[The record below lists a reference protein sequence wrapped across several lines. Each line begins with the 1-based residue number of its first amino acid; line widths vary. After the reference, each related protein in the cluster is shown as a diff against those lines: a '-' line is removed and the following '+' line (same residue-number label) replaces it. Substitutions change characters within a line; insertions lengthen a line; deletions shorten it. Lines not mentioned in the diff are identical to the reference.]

1 MGRQY
6 QVVGHCAHVKTQTA
20 SGPMTR
26 LLYKGN
32 LLPDD
37 VPVKQIRH
45 LLSVKLI
52 APFGDADLPDAV
64 VPDDVEQPPTSDGG
78 GERAEGSES
87 PQDSVPFDAP
97 ERVAAREKLPADGSL
112 PDGRAGHPVWVE
124 AAVRAGYAYDAASK
138 SNKKELQDL
147 LAK

>member
-1 MGRQY
+1 MTAYRVTAPVVVAQDDTAHGRAMSY
-6 QVVGHCAHVKTQTA
+6 FYAGTFLPAGVPSKT
-20 SGPMTR
+20 
-26 LLYKGN
+26 
-32 LLPDD
+32 
-37 VPVKQIRH
+37 VEH
-45 LLSVKLI
+45 LLRRRMIEPVDDGRALEPI
-52 APFGDADLPDAV
+52 EDAV
-64 VPDDVEQPPTSDGG
+64 VSP
-78 GERAEGSES
+78 AEGDGDQS
-87 PQDSVPFDAP
+87 QDSVPFDAP